1 LYRFLEEELQLDL
14 QHQPMS
20 KMNPTQKSEL
30 ERELTD
36 FVQQLDD
43 WLEIPMVVLGFLWL
57 ALLVI
62 ELTWGINP
70 LLQAFSTTI
79 WILFIF
85 DFLLRFSI
93 SPGKLNYL
101 KKNWLIGISLLLP
114 ALRIFRFVRVLRLA
128 RVARATRSLRLLR
141 IVGSLNRGMRAWRT
155 TMTRRNF
162 GYVLGLTLIVT
173 FVGAAGMYAFE
184 SNLPDGGGIKS
195 YSNALWWTAM
205 LMITYGGDYS
215 PQTAEGRVLC
225 FILALYAFTVFGY
238 FTATIATFFI
248 GRDAEDESASVA
260 SSKSIVALHE
270 EVKALRAEIQA
281 MRNGE

>member
-1 LYRFLEEELQLDL
+1 
-14 QHQPMS
+14 MS
-20 KMNPTQKSEL
+20 QMNPTEKSEL

-43 WLEIPMVVLGFLWL
+43 WLEMPMVVLGFVWL

-62 ELTWGINP
+62 ELIWGMIP
-70 LLQAFSTTI
+70 LVDAISTTI

-85 DFLLRFSI
+85 DFFLRFSL
-93 SPGKLNYL
+93 SPRKLKFL
-101 KKNWLIGISLLLP
+101 KNNWLIGISLLLP

-141 IVGSLNRGMRAWRT
+141 IVGSLNRGMRALRA
-155 TMTRRNF
+155 TMSRRNF

-184 SNLPDGGGIKS
+184 SNLANGEGIKS

-215 PQTAEGRVLC
+215 PQTPEGRALC

-238 FTATIATFFI
+238 FTAAIATFFI
-248 GRDAEDESASVA
+248 GRDAEDEETSVA
-260 SSKSIVALHE
+260 SSQSIIALHE
-270 EVKALRAEIQA
+270 EIKALRAEIQA
-281 MRNGE
+281 MKNGNG

>member
-1 LYRFLEEELQLDL
+1 
-14 QHQPMS
+14 MS
-20 KMNPTQKSEL
+20 QMNSTEKFEL

-43 WLEIPMVVLGFLWL
+43 WLEMPMVVLGFAWL

-62 ELTWGINP
+62 ELIWGEIPFLN
-70 LLQAFSTTI
+70 AVSTTI
-79 WILFIF
+79 WIIFIF
-85 DFLLRFSI
+85 DFLLRFSL
-93 SPGKLNYL
+93 SPRKLKYL
-101 KKNWLIGISLLLP
+101 KNNWLIGISLLVP

-141 IVGSLNRGMRAWRT
+141 IVGSLNRGMRSLRT

-184 SNLPDGGGIKS
+184 RDLPDGEGIKS

-215 PQTAEGRVLC
+215 PQTAQGRVLC

-238 FTATIATFFI
+238 FTAAIATFFI
-248 GRDAEDESASVA
+248 GRDAEDEEASLA
-260 SSKSIVALHE
+260 SSQSITALHE
-270 EVKALRAEIQA
+270 EIKALRTEIQA

>member
-1 LYRFLEEELQLDL
+1 MSLDL
-14 QHQPMS
+14 QPRFMPQ
-20 KMNPTQKSEL
+20 MNPTEKFEL

-43 WLEIPMVVLGFLWL
+43 WLEMPMVVLGFVWL

-62 ELTWGINP
+62 ELIWGEIP
-70 LLQAFSTTI
+70 FLDAISTTI
-79 WILFIF
+79 WIIFIF

-93 SPGKLNYL
+93 SPRKLNYL
-101 KKNWLIGISLLLP
+101 KNNWLIGISLLLP
-114 ALRIFRFVRVLRLA
+114 ALRVFRFVRVLRLA

-141 IVGSLNRGMRAWRT
+141 IVGSLNRGMRALRT
-155 TMTRRNF
+155 TMNRRNF

-184 SNLPDGGGIKS
+184 SDLPDGGIKS

-215 PQTAEGRVLC
+215 PQTAQGRVLC

-238 FTATIATFFI
+238 FTAAIATFFI
-248 GRDAEDESASVA
+248 GRDAEDDEASVA
-260 SSKSIVALHE
+260 SSKSIIALHE
-270 EVKALRAEIQA
+270 EIKALRAEI
-281 MRNGE
+281 REKNGGMG

>member
-1 LYRFLEEELQLDL
+1 
-14 QHQPMS
+14 MS
-20 KMNPTQKSEL
+20 QINPTEKSEL

-43 WLEIPMVVLGFLWL
+43 WLEMPMVVLGFVWL

-62 ELTWGINP
+62 ELIQGTNP
-70 LLQAFSTTI
+70 FLEAVSTTI

-85 DFLLRFSI
+85 DFILRFSI
-93 SPGKLNYL
+93 SPRKLKYL
-101 KKNWLIGISLLLP
+101 KNNWLIGISLLLP

-141 IVGSLNRGMRAWRT
+141 IVGSLNRGMRALRT
-155 TMTRRNF
+155 TMSRRNL

-184 SNLPDGGGIKS
+184 SNLPEVEGIKS
-195 YSNALWWTAM
+195 YTNALWWTAM

-238 FTATIATFFI
+238 FTAAIATFFI
-248 GRDAEDESASVA
+248 GRDAEDEEASLA
-260 SSKSIVALHE
+260 SSQSITALHE
-270 EVKALRAEIQA
+270 EIKALRAEIRE
-281 MRNGE
+281 MNSGERG